1 MKKSILIGVLLVLA
15 LTGCKIF
22 SVTYKTF
29 PPEIPFQDSFGTVVI
44 IDAADAHTP
53 GIAITKKREEVVT
66 QIKQDFVYHLP
77 SAIRLHLGN
86 PAVLDT
92 SLSDYEK
99 HLLLKDDPS
108 LKQKLFE
115 RHHATMII
123 ILKDCAG
130 GFNQDEVVS
139 EKNTDGST
147 TKTAYYSVFFRS
159 VYHIIQ
165 EENSWNKYVTASKKH
180 SKRNVLSGLL
190 ARGPGYEANKKDIAQ
205 MSEKNALQTTN
216 LFREQK
222 LAVNGW
228 SKEEA
233 MP

>member
-22 SVTYKTF
+22 TVTYKTF

-77 SAIRLHLGN
+77 SAIRLQLGN

-99 HLLLKDDPS
+99 
-108 LKQKLFE
+108 
-115 RHHATMII
+115 
-123 ILKDCAG
+123 
-130 GFNQDEVVS
+130 
-139 EKNTDGST
+139 
-147 TKTAYYSVFFRS
+147 
-159 VYHIIQ
+159 
-165 EENSWNKYVTASKKH
+165 
-180 SKRNVLSGLL
+180 
-190 ARGPGYEANKKDIAQ
+190 
-205 MSEKNALQTTN
+205 
-216 LFREQK
+216 
-222 LAVNGW
+222 
-228 SKEEA
+228 
-233 MP
+233 